1 MNLIKFLI
9 YAVMIFLVWRMLK
22 GLFLK
27 SSADSRVKGES
38 QEKENIQEKHKRNI
52 EDADFEEIKDDK
64 P

>member
-1 MNLIKFLI
+1 
-9 YAVMIFLVWRMLK
+9 MIFLVWRMLK